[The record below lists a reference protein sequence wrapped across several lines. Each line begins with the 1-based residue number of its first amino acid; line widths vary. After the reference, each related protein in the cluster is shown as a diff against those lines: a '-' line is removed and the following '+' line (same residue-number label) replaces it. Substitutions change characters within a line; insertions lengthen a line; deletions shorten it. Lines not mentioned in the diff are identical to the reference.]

1 MTFNSFAFLALFLP
15 VVAGGYAT
23 LRRFAG
29 PRLAQ
34 VFLLL
39 SSLFFYGYAK
49 PRYVLLLLG
58 SITFNWA
65 IAASMGSADSNS
77 PAREASRKLKLRV
90 GIVGN
95 VLLLGCFKYIN
106 FFLLHFPSVHGVK
119 FTLPDWSFPLGISF
133 FTLTQIMYLVDTYQG
148 LNAPNSF
155 FDHATLVSLFPYV
168 ASGPLVRSRAIV
180 PQFKTFTA
188 SNEPYGLACRGLL
201 IFALGLTKKVVL
213 ADSFARIA
221 DAGFGSANHFSTLE
235 AWIFSLSY
243 TFQIY
248 FDFSGYSDM
257 AVGTA
262 WMLGI
267 DIPKNFDAPYI
278 SKSISEF
285 WQRCAHIARGFIT
298 SYLFTPILRAM
309 GKATLKTSVVAVLLA
324 MPIAGQWHGPART
337 IFLFGVMHGVA
348 LAANQIW
355 KKRKLKMPDWLGWMV
370 TFVFVNITF
379 VFFRSPN
386 VPFALSLLHAMLP
399 HASLLGTNSLKGV
412 LPITPILIVRPVVVG
427 VVLAFAFRTSQDIA
441 KTCTLNYRAIFA
453 TAILLTLSLFYMNS
467 TAAKEFVYFA
477 FCPSHDSA
485 CLVCQIG
492 RNDDSPRLRNRSDQ
506 C

>member
-1 MTFNSFAFLALFLP
+1 MTFNSFAFIAVFLP
-15 VVAGGYAT
+15 VVAGGYA
-23 LRRFAG
+23 LIRAHAG

-34 VFLLL
+34 GYLLL
-39 SSLFFYGYAK
+39 SSLFFYGYSK
-49 PRYVLLLLG
+49 PSNILLLLG
-58 SITFNWA
+58 SITFNWL
-65 IAASMGSADSNS
+65 IAASMGPGTGADPSL
-77 PAREASRKLKLRV
+77 EAGRTLKLRI

-95 VLLLGCFKYIN
+95 ILFLSCFKYIN
-106 FFLLHFPSVHGVK
+106 FFLLHLPSIHGVRP
-119 FTLPDWSFPLGISF
+119 TLPDWGFPLGISF
-133 FTLTQIMYLVDTYQG
+133 FTLTQVMFLVDTYQG

-180 PQFKTFTA
+180 PQFTNSTLSA
-188 SNEPYGLACRGLL
+188 DRMELACRGLML
-201 IFALGLTKKVVL
+201 FALGLAKKVVL

-221 DAGFGSANHFSTLE
+221 DAGFGSWTSFSTLE

-257 AVGTA
+257 AVGAA

-267 DIPKNFDAPYI
+267 DIPKNFNAPYI

-285 WQRCAHIARGFIT
+285 WQRWHISLSNFIT

-309 GKATLKTSVVAVLLA
+309 QKATLRTSVIAVLLA
-324 MPIAGQWHGPART
+324 MTIAGLWHGPAWT
-337 IFLFGVMHGVA
+337 FVLFGVLHGFA

-355 KKRKLKMPDWLGWMV
+355 KKKKLKMPDWLGWLV

-386 VPFALSLLHAMLP
+386 VPMALHLLHCMLP
-399 HASLLGTNSLKGV
+399 HAQLLGTSALKGV
-412 LPITPILIVRPVVVG
+412 LPITPALIFRPIVIG
-427 VVLAFAFRTSQDIA
+427 VAIAFFFRTSQDIA
-441 KTCTLNYRAIFA
+441 KNYVLNYRSVLATGFMFA
-453 TAILLTLSLFYMNS
+453 LSIFYMNS
-467 TAAKEFVYFA
+467 TVAKEFVYFA
-477 FCPSHDSA
+477 F
-485 CLVCQIG
+485 
-492 RNDDSPRLRNRSDQ
+492 
-506 C
+506 

>member
-1 MTFNSFAFLALFLP
+1 MSFNSFVFLGLFLP
-15 VVAGGYAT
+15 VVAGGYAA
-23 LRRFAG
+23 LRRYRGA
-29 PRLAQ
+29 RAAQ

-49 PRYVLLLLG
+49 PPYVLLLLG

-65 IAASMGSADSNS
+65 IAAAMG
-77 PAREASRKLKLRV
+77 PAEGVTPAQETSRKFNLRI
-90 GIVGN
+90 GLTGN

-106 FFLLHFPSVHGVK
+106 FFLLHFPNIHGVK
-119 FTLPDWSFPLGISF
+119 LALPDWSFPLGISF
-133 FTLTQIMYLVDTYQG
+133 FTLTQVMYLVDTYQG

-168 ASGPLVRSRAIV
+168 ASGPLVRSRAVV
-180 PQFKTFTA
+180 PQFKTLTA
-188 SNEPYGLACRGLL
+188 SSDRMDLACRGLL
-201 IFALGLTKKVVL
+201 IFAIGLAKKVVL

-221 DAGFGSANHFSTLE
+221 DAGFGSAHRFSTLE
-235 AWIFSLSY
+235 AWIFSLAY

-267 DIPKNFDAPYI
+267 DIPKNFNAPYI

-285 WQRCAHIARGFIT
+285 WQRWHISLSNFIT

-324 MPIAGQWHGPART
+324 MAIAGLWHGPAWT
-337 IFLFGVMHGVA
+337 FVLFGVLHGVA

-355 KKRKLKMPDWLGWMV
+355 KKKKLKMPDWLGWIV
-370 TFVFVNITF
+370 TFVFVNMTF

-386 VPFALSLLHAMLP
+386 VPFALHLLHSMLP
-399 HASLLGTNSLKGV
+399 HAGLLGTSALKGV
-412 LPITPILIVRPVVVG
+412 LPITPVLIVRPVAIG
-427 VVLAFAFRTSQDIA
+427 IVLAFFFRTSQDIA
-441 KTCTLNYRAIFA
+441 KHSTLNYRSMMV
-453 TAILLTLSLFYMNS
+453 TALLFGLSIFYMNS
-467 TAAKEFVYFA
+467 TVAKEFVYFA
-477 FCPSHDSA
+477 F
-485 CLVCQIG
+485 
-492 RNDDSPRLRNRSDQ
+492 
-506 C
+506 